1 MRTTQGAI
9 CGAILY
15 EGWAKTLEA
24 AEKLAA
30 SGGVALEPCH
40 AHRAVGPM
48 AGIISPSMPVW
59 VVENTAAGN
68 RAFCNVNE
76 GLGKVLRFGAN
87 SPEVLDRLRWLG
99 SEFFAAMQ
107 VAVRGLAD
115 ADLKPLM
122 AQALHMGDELHNRN
136 AAASGLLFKRLTLSL
151 LGSKLDEPRDQTRAH
166 VRSRQRPLLPQPVDG
181 GLQVDV
187 GRRSWRARKQHGHGD
202 GAQRRQLRHPPER
215 HRRQV
220 VPGASQSGQRPL
232 LPRLHVE
239 DAAADLGDSAI
250 TETNGL
256 GGFAMAASP
265 AIVQFVGGTPA
276 DATANSRRMLS
287 ITLGSNP
294 AFTLPA
300 LNFGGTP
307 AGIDARLVVDAG
319 FCRSSIPE
327 SRTRRPASARSAL
340 ALPPRLWN
348 ASWERSTRS
357 RRPGSRRKVG
367 DLVGGLVVVAL
378 GGNALVRDKAHQS
391 IPDQYATITSVAPH
405 LVDLVEAGWNL
416 VSPTATAPRLA
427 SSCAVPSSPTARWTP
442 LPIDY
447 AVGDTQGAIGY
458 MFLKALG
465 NELLR
470 GIDKPVVALV
480 TQTVVSLDD
489 PAFAHPDEARRRIH
503 GRGDRGGSPASS
515 DGPSSRTLAAAG
527 DAPSPRR
534 CPSRSSSCRSSV
546 GCATRGP
553 SWSPPAVVASRRPR
567 YAGALSGGE
576 AGWTRFS
583 RRPCWPPSS
592 GGPADHPDCRRR
604 GRRGLRDAGQ
614 RWLSH
619 LSVAQAVALVEQ
631 GHLGEGS
638 MRPKVQALVSFV
650 SVVPAPPE

>member
-1 MRTTQGAI
+1 VKTLFEQDLKVVNVGLQGFADNIAAAGGHVTHLSWSPPAGADAALGWTLANMIGDPRIENANRTAYERYLGAQPRLVDFVLARDAMPALAERRILHSGPPIAWSDMCGPQQGAI

-99 SEFFAAMQ
+99 SEFFTAMQ

-151 LGSKLDEPRDQTRAH
+151 LGSKLDGGAIKRALTFVAGNDH
-166 VRSRQRPLLPQPVDG
+166 FFLNLSMAACKSMSD
-181 GLQVDV
+181 
-187 GRRSWRARKQHGHGD
+187 AAHG
-202 GAQRRQLRHPPER
+202 
-215 HRRQV
+215 
-220 VPGASQSGQRPL
+220 VPGSSMVTVMARNGVNFGIRLSGTGDKWFQAPANPVNGL
-232 LPRLHVE
+232 YFPGYTIE

-319 FCRSSIPE
+319 I
-327 SRTRRPASARSAL
+327 
-340 ALPPRLWN
+340 LPIINTGIAHKKAGVGQIGAGITTAPMECFN
-348 ASWERSTRS
+348 AAIA
-357 RRPGSRRKVG
+357 
-367 DLVGGLVVVAL
+367 AL
-378 GGNALVRDKAHQS
+378 GDSLHTVPKA
-391 IPDQYATITSVAPH
+391 
-405 LVDLVEAGWNL
+405 
-416 VSPTATAPRLA
+416 
-427 SSCAVPSSPTARWTP
+427 AR
-442 LPIDY
+442 
-447 AVGDTQGAIGY
+447 
-458 MFLKALG
+458 
-465 NELLR
+465 
-470 GIDKPVVALV
+470 
-480 TQTVVSLDD
+480 
-489 PAFAHPDEARRRIH
+489 
-503 GRGDRGGSPASS
+503 
-515 DGPSSRTLAAAG
+515 
-527 DAPSPRR
+527 
-534 CPSRSSSCRSSV
+534 
-546 GCATRGP
+546 
-553 SWSPPAVVASRRPR
+553 
-567 YAGALSGGE
+567 
-576 AGWTRFS
+576 
-583 RRPCWPPSS
+583 
-592 GGPADHPDCRRR
+592 
-604 GRRGLRDAGQ
+604 
-614 RWLSH
+614 
-619 LSVAQAVALVEQ
+619 
-631 GHLGEGS
+631 
-638 MRPKVQALVSFV
+638 
-650 SVVPAPPE
+650 